1 MKYVLYLLIAF
12 IVIWLVLW
20 LIALKETRK
29 AEREAFPR
37 GEIIRVNGHAMH
49 VVTTGAAQGT
59 APDLVLIHGSNGHS
73 RDMTFRL
80 AGLLAADYRVYI
92 IDRPGLGYSE
102 AMDPK
107 GDTITA
113 QARQIADAATAAG
126 AQKPIVMGHSYGGA
140 VALAWAVHM
149 PERISALVP
158 VASASHPWDT
168 PLDPLY
174 KWGSS
179 PLGPLFLPLLPAVV
193 TEARMERILEGVFEP
208 DSVPEGYF
216 DWFVPKLSLRYASM
230 LATAHQRAGLLD
242 EIKALVPLYGQIAV
256 PTEIVH
262 GTEDITVG
270 LSIHSEPL
278 ARAVPGAQLTAL
290 EGHGHMIQHSATE
303 DIAAAIHRAAARAG
317 LRNLR

>member
-1 MKYVLYLLIAF
+1 MKLALYLLLALALL
-12 IVIWLVLW
+12 WLVLW
-20 LIALKETRK
+20 LIALKETRE

-37 GEIIRVNGHAMH
+37 GEIIEVNGHAMH
-49 VVTTGAAQGT
+49 VVVTGAKKGA
-59 APDLVLIHGSNGHS
+59 APDLVLVHGSNGHT

-80 AGLLAADYRVYI
+80 AGLLAPRYRVYI

-102 AMDPK
+102 ATNPR
-107 GDTITA
+107 GDTLTE
-113 QARQIADAATAAG
+113 QARQIADAAAAFG
-126 AQKPIVMGHSYGGA
+126 AEKPIVMGHSYGGS

-149 PERISALVP
+149 PERLSALVP
-158 VASASHPWDT
+158 VAAPSHSWDT

-179 PLGPLFLPLLPAVV
+179 PLGPLFLPLLPALV
-193 TEARMERILEGVFEP
+193 TEARMERILQGVFEP

-230 LATAHQRAGLLD
+230 RATSYQRAGLLS
-242 EIKALVPLYGQIAV
+242 EIKALIPLYGQIDA

-262 GTEDITVG
+262 GTEDTTVG

-278 ARAVPGAQLTAL
+278 ARVVTGAALTPL
-290 EGHGHMIQHSATE
+290 KGHGHMIQHSATE
-303 DIAAAIHRAAARAG
+303 DVAAAIDRAAERAG
-317 LRNLR
+317 LHAAR